1 MLKNY
6 LKIACR
12 NLLSQKVYSL
22 INISGLAIGIACFML
37 IYLFVT
43 NELGY
48 DKFNTKYDRIYRII
62 EKINND
68 GQGEESTS
76 SPIPVAAA
84 LMNDYPQYIE
94 SITRFFNYQ
103 QPTITLQ
110 VDDKKFNEDKAF
122 FADSS
127 LFKVFDYKLSSGNP
141 DNALA
146 APNSIVMSREMAKK
160 YFGDK
165 DPMGKTLK
173 LQGAVDVKV
182 TGIFAELPA
191 QSHIHFDCLIS
202 FSTVNS
208 LNGPNFGR
216 SFVWNPAWTYI
227 LLKKGV
233 SPEQLEREF
242 PNFGQKYYPALI
254 KDQVHNYLQPLKDIH
269 LNSHLDYEIETNSD
283 ISIVYIFSIV
293 GILILII
300 ACINFM
306 NLATARSTK
315 RAREVGMRKVL
326 GAGKNQLIKQFL
338 GESLIISFI
347 SVLTAIFLI
356 NLLLPL
362 FNGLADKDLSFN
374 IISNPGLLLSLLL
387 VGFVVGIAAGIY
399 PAFYLSSTL
408 PITTIKTNVQPRG
421 GAALLRKVLV
431 VTQFAIS
438 LALIIGTIIINKQ
451 LTFLQNANTGFNKDQ
466 VLVVPLKPQMLR
478 NYEAL
483 KNQFLTNSNVINV
496 TAMNEVI
503 GENHNTHEVNYEG
516 MQAGKWIYLP
526 GLMVDDRF
534 LPTFDLKLVAG
545 RNFSKEFP
553 GDDSLSILINES
565 MVKHLGWE
573 TPEKAIGKRF
583 NLFNGQERVIGV
595 IKDFNFVSLK
605 EPIGPFFIA
614 LIRPQ
619 LAFFFK
625 KNMAIKIK
633 ASNIKNTIS
642 FLNEKWSEIVPSF
655 PFEFSLLN
663 DRLNNMYKS
672 QDRLGKLVGYFSILA
687 IFIACLGMFALA
699 SYSVERKF
707 KEIGIRKVMGATS
720 PEIIALLMKEFLI
733 LVLIAN
739 VISWPASYLIMNNW
753 LKDFAFRIEF
763 PFWAL
768 VFSGIITMLVSILTV
783 GFQAYKAATLN
794 PVKSLRYE

>member
-1 MLKNY
+1 MIRNY
-6 LKIACR
+6 FKIAFR

-22 INISGLAIGIACFML
+22 INISGLAIGIACFIL
-37 IYLFVT
+37 IYLFVAD
-43 NELGY
+43 ELGY

-76 SPIPVAAA
+76 SPIPLAAA
-84 LMNDYPQYIE
+84 MQNDYPQYIE
-94 SITRFFNYQ
+94 NITRFFNYQ

-110 VDDKKFNEDKAF
+110 VDDKKFNEGKAF
-122 FADSS
+122 FADSTV
-127 LFKVFDYKLSSGNP
+127 FKIFDYKLAKGNP
-141 DNALA
+141 DKALA
-146 APNSIVMSREMAKK
+146 APNSIVLSKGMAKK
-160 YFGDK
+160 YFGEK

-173 LQGAVDVKV
+173 LQGAVDVNV
-182 TGIFAELPA
+182 TGIFDDLPT
-191 QSHIHFDCLIS
+191 QSHIQFDCLIS
-202 FSTVNS
+202 FSTVKS
-208 LNGPNFGR
+208 LSGPNYGR

-233 SPEQLEREF
+233 KPEQLESEF
-242 PNFGQKYYPALI
+242 HNFGQKYYPALI
-254 KDQVHNYLQPLKDIH
+254 KDQVHNYLQPLGDIH
-269 LNSHLDYEIETNSD
+269 LKSHLDYEIESNSD
-283 ISIVYIFSIV
+283 ISVVYIFSIV
-293 GILILII
+293 GFLILII

-306 NLATARSTK
+306 NLATARSAK

-326 GAGKNQLIKQFL
+326 GAGRNQLIKQFL
-338 GESLIISFI
+338 GESLLISFI
-347 SVLTAIFLI
+347 SVLISVLLI

-362 FNGLADKDLSFN
+362 FNGLADKNLNFH
-374 IISNPGLLLSLLL
+374 IISNLELLGLLIF
-387 VGFVVGIAAGIY
+387 VGLVVGIAAGIY
-399 PAFYLSSTL
+399 PAFYLSSTR
-408 PITTIKTNVQPRG
+408 PITTIKTNVQPKG
-421 GAALLRKVLV
+421 GAALLRKILV

-451 LTFLQNANTGFNKDQ
+451 LTFLQNANIGFNKEQ

-478 NYEAL
+478 NYESL
-483 KNQFLTNSNVINV
+483 KNQILLNSNVINV
-496 TAMNEVI
+496 TSMNEVI

-526 GLMVDDRF
+526 GLMVDDQF

-583 NLFNGQERVIGV
+583 NLFNGSERVIGV

-633 ASNIKNTIS
+633 PGDINKTIS
-642 FLNEKWSEIVPSF
+642 DLDEKWSEIVPSI
-655 PFEFSLLN
+655 PFEFTLLN
-663 DRLNNMYKS
+663 DRLNNMYKA

-707 KEIGIRKVMGATS
+707 KEIGIRKVLGATE
-720 PEIIALLMKEFLI
+720 PEIIVLLLKEFLI

-739 VISWPASYLIMNNW
+739 IIAWPVSYFIMNNW
-753 LKDFAFRIEF
+753 LKDFAFRIDF
-763 PFWAL
+763 PIWVLAA
-768 VFSGIITMLVSILTV
+768 SGLITLFISILTV
-783 GFQAYKAATLN
+783 GYQAVKAASAN